1 MRFPRRL
8 RASPDSHLIH
18 STSNL
23 GFVAHGTASD
33 RTIRRTFK
41 KSEHYAA
48 ERVYFSDSSLKN
60 REPESSG
67 REELA
72 VARIIQGDIAVGGHV
87 SNGRCKEDNY
97 HRSPELRA
105 KRSRDRR

>member
-41 KSEHYAA
+41 KSEPYAA
-48 ERVYFSDSSLKN
+48 EVVYFWDCILKN
-60 REPESSG
+60 REPEPSG

-72 VARIIQGDIAVGGHV
+72 AARIIQGDIAVGGHV
-87 SNGRCKEDNY
+87 SRPALTK
-97 HRSPELRA
+97 SPWLVKA
-105 KRSRDRR
+105 